1 MIVYYL
7 DFLLF
12 SIDVCWAAKMDEE
25 SDLELGGPI
34 TTQVAERLFLLE
46 RDDSGLVQGNNG
58 EIILSKG
65 IIGS

>member
-1 MIVYYL
+1 
-7 DFLLF
+7 
-12 SIDVCWAAKMDEE
+12 MDEE